1 MGHPQPKTPMQTDNT
16 AAQAVV
22 TNNVQ
27 PRRTK
32 AMDMWFH
39 WLRDRAAQ
47 NQFRIYWRRGPSNRG
62 DYYTKHFAG
71 AHHRSVRPEILTP
84 WSQLED
90 LRRRQQ
96 RARMLIKLYK
106 QFSKLPEVFFPP
118 RGCARLGSPSNVEA
132 EPPRGTCP
140 ILMGWW
146 EEHGSDSCCSLLHV
160 TTMTNGQ
167 RPSA

>member
-1 MGHPQPKTPMQTDNT
+1 MQTDNT

-27 PRRTK
+27 PRRAK

-62 DYYTKHFAG
+62 DYYTKYFAG

-84 WSQLED
+84 WRQLED
-90 LRRRQQ
+90 LRRRQH
-96 RARMLIKLYK
+96 RAKNAFEIAQAIFETSRSY
-106 QFSKLPEVFFPP
+106 FP
-118 RGCARLGSPSNVEA
+118 
-132 EPPRGTCP
+132 
-140 ILMGWW
+140 
-146 EEHGSDSCCSLLHV
+146 
-160 TTMTNGQ
+160 TT
-167 RPSA
+167 RVC